1 MYYSAGANYV
11 AESLRREKALDT
23 MMQRVRISPLVAG
36 DAADAAQPQATSAA
50 VGIAEKL
57 RLEAEVKHH
66 RLLAVLQGLPTP
78 IKQKHAVGFFSI
90 IESKSRSQQEKTG
103 AS

>member
-1 MYYSAGANYV
+1 
-11 AESLRREKALDT
+11 
-23 MMQRVRISPLVAG
+23 MMQRVCISPLVAV
-36 DAADAAQPQATSAA
+36 DAADAAQPQATAAA

>member
-1 MYYSAGANYV
+1 
-11 AESLRREKALDT
+11 
-23 MMQRVRISPLVAG
+23 MMQRVCISPLVAV

-78 IKQKHAVGFFSI
+78 IKQKHAPVGFFSI